1 MPNAGKIHFEMIDIL
16 GQMVKTEEQDA
27 RRGKNQIDLDVN
39 AIPEGIYFYS
49 VEFNGQ
55 KLTKRMAITK

>member
-1 MPNAGKIHFEMIDIL
+1 MIDIL

-27 RRGKNQIDLDVN
+27 RRGKNQIDLDVT